1 MASQVG
7 SPWSNLELAGAVAAY
22 RKMQEL
28 DASDEPFTK
37 TSFYKAL
44 EMRFRRDSAA
54 FERRM
59 QNISSVLEG
68 MGEPWLKGL
77 APAKNVGP
85 SVDRQLRKLLRP
97 GGLPPYHAKLP
108 AMRAWLIEVARG
120 ADTTTYGALMAAF
133 GLDRF
138 NLRAGLGAL
147 GHESRLREEP
157 ILTALVVS
165 KGTGRCSAGLERE
178 FGITDDEA
186 ERQKLYRFWKQLE
199 ADGQSQIDT
208 EPADTSLDQ
217 RASKF
222 ARQEVRPEQAAFR
235 KRVYIDFDEACAISG
250 CKIRRTLDAAHLKGR
265 SWRKGHNKASDGLL
279 LRKDL
284 HALYDAGL
292 LGVDKVGRVT
302 ISDSARDHYDSYH
315 GVTLAKRRS
324 K

>member
-1 MASQVG
+1 MASVDG
-7 SPWSNLELAGAVAAY
+7 SEWSARELAAAVASY

-28 DASDEPFTK
+28 EEAGEPFTK
-37 TSFYKAL
+37 KSFYKDL
-44 EMRFRRDSAA
+44 ESRFGRDAKA

-59 QNISSVLEG
+59 QNISSVLRD
-68 MGEPWLKGL
+68 MGQPWLKGL
-77 APAKNVGP
+77 LPANNVG
-85 SVDRQLRKLLRP
+85 RKIAGQLRRLLSL

-120 ADTTTYGALMAAF
+120 ADTATYGALMAAF

-165 KGTGRCSAGLERE
+165 KGTGRCSEGLVRE

-186 ERQKLYRFWKQLE
+186 ERQKLYRFWKQAE
-199 ADGQSQIDT
+199 ADRQSQIDT
-208 EPADTSLDQ
+208 EPADATLDQ

-222 ARQEVRPEQAAFR
+222 ARQEIRPEQAAFR
-235 KRVYIDFDEACAISG
+235 KRVYIDFDGACAISG
-250 CKIRRTLDAAHLKGR
+250 CKIRRTLDAAHLKGQ
-265 SWRKGHNKASDGLL
+265 SWRKGHNQASDGLL

-292 LGVDKVGRVT
+292 LGVDKAGRVT

-315 GVTLAKRRS
+315 GVLIAKRRS